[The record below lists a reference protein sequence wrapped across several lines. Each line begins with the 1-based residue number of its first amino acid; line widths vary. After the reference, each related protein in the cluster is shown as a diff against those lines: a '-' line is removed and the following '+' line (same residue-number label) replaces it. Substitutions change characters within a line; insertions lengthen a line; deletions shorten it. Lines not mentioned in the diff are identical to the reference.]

1 MAALNHLHL
10 HVASLER
17 AREFYA
23 AWFGLRAHVTH
34 GDILFMRDDA
44 GLDLALAP
52 SAEPDILPPW
62 FHFGFRLD
70 TAAEVEALHARM
82 AAEGVAIRHP
92 LEAEPDFVWF
102 RCADPDGHLIEIYW
116 EPQGDAA

>member
-1 MAALNHLHL
+1 METQHTGPNPLCEIGRTHPRDRHRMKP
-10 HVASLER
+10 LEGHPGIWECPR
-17 AREFYA
+17 HDMYA
-23 AWFGLRAHVTH
+23 TIVIGTSTSSIGCSEEAYT
-34 GDILFMRDDA
+34 
-44 GLDLALAP
+44 
-52 SAEPDILPPW
+52 
-62 FHFGFRLD
+62 RLD